1 MAEDIQI
8 VSVMS
13 VPTCGW
19 NPHWGCTTSALA
31 PFGLADQ
38 VIMFGAW
45 WDHGVSNAFEDL
57 LERGN
62 VDWILAIDYDSM
74 FTAQDVSNLL
84 KRFGENPHIDALAAI
99 QPRRGSE
106 ETPIMSIGQNT
117 EVEFTD
123 EAVQCDTAHFGL
135 TLFRVDALK
144 NLFAKAR
151 EKADSIDAEQLQT
164 AATVLGV
171 SQEQVRGMVLAC
183 MLHIPDPN
191 GSYRTKSRLDPDIYF
206 WRRWRE
212 AGNTLYVD
220 PHVRVGHLQPMV
232 AEMHADDAG
241 HLRTRHV
248 HFMDWRKRTNS
259 VKTETP

>member
-13 VPTCGW
+13 VPMCGW

-57 LERGN
+57 IERGN

-74 FTAQDVSNLL
+74 FTAEHVSNLL
-84 KRFGENPHIDALAAI
+84 KRFGDNPHIDALAAI

-106 ETPIMSIGQNT
+106 ETPIMSIGQTT
-117 EVEFTD
+117 EFEFAD
-123 EAVQCDTAHFGL
+123 EAVKCDTAHFGL
-135 TLFRVDALK
+135 TLFRIEALRK
-144 NLFAKAR
+144 MPLPWFMH
-151 EKADSIDAEQLQT
+151 T
-164 AATVLGV
+164 
-171 SQEQVRGMVLAC
+171 
-183 MLHIPDPN
+183 PDPR
-191 GSYRTKSRLDPDIYF
+191 GSYRSKSRLDPDMYF
-206 WRRWRE
+206 WRKW
-212 AGNTLYVD
+212 ADTGNTLYVD
-220 PHVRVGHLQPMV
+220 PHVRIGHLQPMV
-232 AEMHADDAG
+232 AELHADDDG

-248 HFMDWRKRTNS
+248 HFMDWRKRTS
-259 VKTETP
+259 VVKTETP